1 MAFRGRCSQP
11 AMREL
16 EQEVPELIPSL
27 PVLPTGYIHPKDRE
41 PVDVST

>member
-1 MAFRGRCSQP
+1 
-11 AMREL
+11 MREL